1 MHTYRARIVWEGNT
15 GEGTASYT
23 AYTRDYRTV
32 IDGKPD
38 LPGSADPAFR
48 GDAAK
53 HNPEDLLVGALSAC
67 HMLFYL
73 SLCAKAGIRV
83 LAYEDDAEGTMEI
96 EVGGGG
102 RFTEVVLHPRVTVA
116 ADSDTA
122 LAESLHAR
130 AHELCFIANSCSMPI
145 RHEPQI
151 HSASYSKPP
160 TCGASKL

>member
-1 MHTYRARIVWEGNT
+1 MHRYETRVVWEGDT
-15 GEGTASYT
+15 SGYT
-23 AYTRDYRTV
+23 AYARDYRLV

-48 GDAAK
+48 GDPAK

-83 LAYEDDAEGTMEI
+83 LKYVDDAVGTMGI
-96 EVGGGG
+96 DAGGGG
-102 RFTEVVLHPRVTVA
+102 RFTEVVLHPAVTIVEGG
-116 ADSDTA
+116 DVA
-122 LAESLHAR
+122 LAEQLHER

-145 RHEPQI
+145 RHEPTI
-151 HSASYSKPP
+151 TTAEAGPP
-160 TCGASKL
+160 